1 MRAEHESLEEY
12 LADTLASSERASLGL
27 ITFSQW
33 TFTIGAVVEI
43 GVTARDMGSRVT
55 FGFWAD
61 DTPLKDTG
69 WRASRK
75 VARLLMSRTRD
86 ENARGALLAAGFSP
100 GDLADPPIRKWR
112 PRDLP
117 ELPFR
122 PTRSDVRAL
131 SYQGTGMGRSILQ
144 VHPDTE
150 TPIRDDHPWPRRYVR
165 RAMQSYAWA
174 FDQAQALIRERG
186 LTAIAVYN
194 GRFTHDRAVAAA
206 AEQMGV
212 RVLYYDTGGYE
223 TDFDLT
229 TATTHDWV
237 DLQRRMKVMYD
248 SWDSVE
254 RDSLGRGWFENRRN
268 HSDANNVV
276 FTGNQVVGHVAELP
290 DAEKLVVYFSSS
302 GDEIAELELDWAEY
316 QGSQEEAL
324 MNLANACR
332 DNPGTKLVVRTHPHM
347 RLKPR
352 MDLKDW
358 MEAVERAAPD
368 AHFGPES
375 SVDSYALMEKA
386 DLVATYGS
394 TSGVEA
400 AFLGR
405 PVMVMGPSAYDE
417 LGCAHRVRD
426 KSEIPGL
433 LVSPPSVNSAAAI
446 PYGLMMERRGFLYA
460 RVHGRGE
467 DARLGRFRLREASD
481 ATRKVS
487 DVLRAWQLRRL
498 TR

>member
-1 MRAEHESLEEY
+1 MRAEHESLQEY
-12 LADTLASSERASLGL
+12 LADTLTPRERGSIGL

-86 ENARGALLAAGFSP
+86 ENARRALLAAGFSP

-112 PRDLP
+112 PRNLPDLP
-117 ELPFR
+117 AR

-150 TPIRDDHPWPRRYVR
+150 TPIRDDHQWPRRYVQ

-174 FDQAQALIRERG
+174 FDQAQALIRERE

-206 AEQMGV
+206 AESVGIP
-212 RVLYYDTGGYE
+212 VLYYDTGGYE

-237 DLQRRMKVMYD
+237 DLQHRMKVMFE
-248 SWDSVE
+248 SWDPVE
-254 RDSLGRGWFENRRN
+254 RVALGRGWFENRRN

-276 FTGNQVVGHVAELP
+276 FTGNQVVGHIEALP
-290 DAEKLVVYFSSS
+290 AAEKLVVYFSSS
-302 GDEIAELELDWAEY
+302 GDEIVELELDWSKY
-316 QGSQEEAL
+316 QGSQEDAL
-324 MNLANACR
+324 MNLAEACR
-332 DNPGTKLVVRTHPHM
+332 KEPGTRLVVRTHPHM
-347 RLKPR
+347 RLKSKE
-352 MDLKDW
+352 DLRDW
-358 MEAVERAAPD
+358 TAAVERAAPD

-375 SVDSYALMEKA
+375 TVDSYALMDRA

-405 PVMVMGPSAYDE
+405 PVVVMGPSAYDE

-426 KSEIPGL
+426 QGEIPGL
-433 LVSPPSVNSAAAI
+433 LQSPPLVDSAAAL
-446 PYGLMMERRGFLYA
+446 PYGLLMERRGFLYSLID
-460 RVHGRGE
+460 GRGE
-467 DARLGRFRLREASD
+467 NAYLGSVHLREASD
-481 ATRKVS
+481 AARKVS
-487 DVLRAWQLRRL
+487 DAWRAWQLRRL
-498 TR
+498 MR